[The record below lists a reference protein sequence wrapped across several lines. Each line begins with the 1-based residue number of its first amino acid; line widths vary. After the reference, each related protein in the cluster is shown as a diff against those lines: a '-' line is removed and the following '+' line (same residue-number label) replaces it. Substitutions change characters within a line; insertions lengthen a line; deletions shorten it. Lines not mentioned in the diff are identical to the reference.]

1 MPQKTNLNVNPYYD
15 DFDKDDN
22 FYKVLFKPGYPVQAR
37 ELTGLQSILQSQIE
51 SFGSHMFKEGSMVI
65 PGGVTCDNQFTT
77 VKVNPTHLGI
87 DITVY
92 LDALVNANDG
102 RGTRVV
108 GEDTD
113 VVGVIKGYLL
123 PPEEGVEDITL
134 FVKYRDGASDES
146 TVEFAD
152 GEVLIIDENVTYGNT
167 TLNSGDTILTA
178 VSIDASAMG
187 YAVGV
192 APGVYFIRGYFVD
205 VPQSQIVLDPYQNEP
220 SFRVGFDVIES
231 IINSDEDESLNDN
244 AKGYTNYAAPGA
256 DRLKVSVK
264 LTKKALLDFDDTNF
278 IELVKI
284 DNGEIKKLQ
293 NKSNYN
299 LIKDYFAKR
308 TFEESGNYAVDE
320 FKVEV
325 ANSLNNETGNGGLY
339 TEQQKTEQG
348 NTPNDDTMC
357 IKVSA
362 GTAYVK
368 GYDIDLVGSTVID
381 VPKPRTTKEVQSAR
395 VPFAMG
401 SLLKVNNVT
410 GVPFINIG
418 AAVSG
423 TQTTQVNVV
432 QLFNRLRN
440 TSTTNAGTGLKIG
453 EARLYWYGVSDAPYT
468 GDTTEWDLYL
478 FDVQTYT
485 DLYLAKS
492 YSLSEVP
499 LGSYVRGL
507 SSDATGYVAAK
518 RNGAGFSLTQT
529 SGNFLVGEQVIIN
542 ENQDYKVAI
551 ENLRAFS
558 VEDIKSVYQDS
569 TSINTAIQRD
579 FIADCVLY
587 ERTPP
592 KFAITDKLVVS
603 GSNTGQVAGRSFS
616 AITGIKTDAVI
627 KYQTGNADANF
638 NRISS
643 IAADGTTIGLAAPA
657 SSVTGIY
664 RNNVTNGSSQFSLMV
679 PKIHNTQASGLFVEL
694 PELDIASVDLANAD
708 LVITRQLT
716 GESTNGSGEMTL
728 TTADALDTSAGITSV
743 FFETFDAERYS
754 VHYSDGDTANLKSG
768 NFTYGQNGN
777 SITFT
782 GLRTNQSNVTVIATL
797 KKEQVTAKTKE
808 FTRSRQVAVTR
819 TNGYSTAVGL
829 TTSKFYG
836 LRIEDE
842 EISLNIPDVVN
853 VRAVYESTNSSAPVL
868 DSLTFATGLSLDTNV
883 IIGEKIVGQDSR
895 AVAQVVSTTATTV
908 SYVPLN
914 QNEFQ
919 VGESV
924 VFKDSS
930 LNILVQRTTAGS
942 YIDRTA
948 NYILDKGHK
957 AQYQDYSRIRRRDGF
972 APPSKQL
979 LVVCDHY
986 VVGAGNAGDI
996 FTCNSYTSE
1005 RYTNDIPTLVNG
1017 VRVTDLLD
1025 FRPRVTEFDP
1035 STATASP
1042 FAFQSR
1048 SYESNS
1054 RYVVSPD
1061 ETSRIGYS
1069 FYLPRVDLLT
1079 LNRLGEVE
1087 VVQGEP
1093 AEDPQPPVLA
1103 DDAMELALLA
1113 HKAYLYNPNT
1123 GSRILL
1129 RDNRRFT
1136 MRDIAALETR
1146 IENLEEMTSLSLL
1159 ELDAATK
1166 EVTDANGLN
1175 RFKSG
1180 FVVTDFADKSI
1191 GEPRLTTIDINS
1203 EEKCGISPVEFMSM
1217 NAEIALDPAIDP
1229 TTADLTQNLRLQDP
1243 NIQKTG
1249 DLLTLKYE
1257 EKQWINQPQ
1266 ATNVENVNPFN
1277 VIVYVGGVTLDP
1289 AADNWTRTIYI
1300 NNRRTESSGAKWV
1313 QEASVH
1319 KDVDRKVTYE
1329 TYRKGRGRNER
1340 KTRKLVTTTTTTT
1353 TRYKPKL
1360 TRPWMRE
1367 FDYVENVK
1375 IKSTVD
1381 PFMRSRNVYFAANG
1395 LRPFTKHYHFLDS
1408 QQVDI
1413 IPKLVE
1419 IEMDSGTFRT
1429 YEDVDVFQNG
1439 RKIAHFRIQ
1448 KPNHKFGD
1456 TSRPDIAAG
1465 LGSPSVLVETYSTDP
1480 YDRTRPAPSNAYS
1493 ATSKLLNIDVRSL
1506 STEQRYYG
1514 YITPGAKIV
1523 GRTSGAVARIK
1534 RSDLISDNWG
1544 DIVAAF
1550 FFRDPNSNPAPPIK
1564 VKSGEKTVKITATPP
1579 GTISLPG
1586 STVNAS
1592 EAIGS
1597 YSGSG
1602 TIITQE
1608 TDRVSV
1614 RHPPKPAAK
1623 PTEVSVTVK
1632 APHRDPLAQTF
1643 TVDGTGAF
1651 LTSFDLYFARVDE
1664 NAKVFVE
1671 LRTVDLGTPTN
1682 LLVQDFCQVALN
1694 PNDIKVGT
1702 ADNPVP
1708 TRVRFPSPVFL
1719 ESGQEYAIVILSPSS
1734 DEYEMWTA
1742 TMGQKTVKSAN
1753 LPDVQNVVVS
1763 KQYIGGS
1770 LFKSQNGTIWTPSQY
1785 QDLTFTLYKAEFVRS
1800 GTATFYN
1807 TPVTTSGDN
1816 ASLLPP
1822 NPIEGLPRKLRVPVS
1837 GATAAD
1843 ISNVVPGVKIGE
1855 GTSPSITGFVENLGG
1870 PISASSIVS
1879 AGEGYPNNTFNNVPL
1894 FSLTGQGTGAEAT
1907 VIGNADGEV
1916 ATVTISNTGSGYV
1929 KGEMLGITTSN
1940 IGGGSGA
1947 VVSVNDHGT
1956 FDVMYLTG
1964 VQGENFTNAAS
1975 MVRYTDPNDEST
1987 RTSIDSSVNGS
1998 STLVDGRFSGN
2009 ILRIKQYNHAH
2020 HGGNNRIQIVDVDP
2034 DREKVALNANFG
2046 INDSTVSI
2054 ANTTPFARF
2063 EGITTSA
2070 GYAKIGDE
2078 VVSYSAIT
2086 NTSGNA
2092 GTLSI
2097 TSRGLNGTT
2106 QSSHVVGESI
2116 QPYEVNGVSLTR
2128 INTTHDIPATYY
2140 QDENSNFDNY
2150 FLEFDRTGRPSGE
2163 NMINFESDK
2172 ALGGSNVGIS
2182 QNYQFSSI
2190 EPLFNTITPGKGT
2203 AIKSQIRTIS
2213 GTSAGGNE
2221 ISFIDQG
2228 FDSIPLN
2235 KVLHFRTPRMVASEV
2250 NETARLTNL
2259 PKNKSLTLRVDFTT
2273 EDTNLSP
2280 VMDLQNSTFILGRNK
2295 VNNPVDDY
2303 VKDPRANTVD
2313 KDPHSTIFVTQM
2325 VSLEQPATS
2334 LKVIIA
2340 ANRQPEADFRVLYR
2354 LDRADSEQVDQK
2366 FIPFPGFDNT
2376 KDTDGDGY
2384 GDETIDPQKNSGRAD
2399 AFVPPNDRTSFSEYQ
2414 FSVDNLEQFDGF
2426 SIKVVTSST
2435 NESTPVKLK
2444 DFRCIALA

>member
-15 DFDKDDN
+15 DFNRDDN

-37 ELTGLQSILQSQIE
+37 ELSGLQSILQNQIE

-65 PGGVTCDNQFTT
+65 PGGITCDNQFTT

-108 GEDTD
+108 GEDTN
-113 VVGVIKGYLL
+113 VVGTIKGYLL

-134 FVKYRDGASDES
+134 FVKYRDGADDGTS
-146 TVEFAD
+146 VEFAN
-152 GEVLIIDENVTYGNT
+152 GEVLIINENITYGNT
-167 TLNSGDTILTA
+167 TLNAGDTILTL
-178 VSIDASAMG
+178 VSIDATAMG

-205 VPQSQIVLDPYQNEP
+205 VPQSQIVLDPYDNEP
-220 SFRVGFDVIES
+220 SYRVGFNIIES
-231 IINSDEDESLNDN
+231 TINSDQDESLNDN
-244 AKGYTNYAAPGA
+244 AKGFTNYAAPGA
-256 DRLKVSVK
+256 DRLQISVK
-264 LTKKALLDFDDTNF
+264 LTKKSLFDFDDTNF
-278 IELVKI
+278 IELVKV
-284 DNGEIKKLQ
+284 DQGVIKKLQ

-308 TFEESGNYAVDE
+308 TFEESGNYAVDN
-320 FKVEV
+320 FTVEV

-339 TEQQKTEQG
+339 TEQQRTEQG
-348 NTPNDDTMC
+348 NVPNEDTMC
-357 IKVSA
+357 VKVSA

-368 GYDIDLVGSTVID
+368 GYDIDLVGSTAID
-381 VPKPRTTKEVQSAR
+381 VPKPRTTKSVQSAR

-401 SLLKVNNVT
+401 SLLKVNNVL

-423 TQTTQVNVV
+423 TQTTQANVV
-432 QLFNRLRN
+432 HLFNRLRN
-440 TSTTNAGTGLKIG
+440 TATTNAGTGLKIG

-485 DLYLAKS
+485 DLYLARG
-492 YSLSEVP
+492 YSLTEVP

-507 SSDATGYVAAK
+507 SSNATGYVAEK
-518 RNGAGFSLTQT
+518 RNGAGFSLNQT

-542 ENQDYKVAI
+542 ENEDYKVAI
-551 ENLRAFS
+551 EAITAFS
-558 VEDIKSVYQDS
+558 TEDIKSVYQDS
-569 TSINTAIQRD
+569 NAINTALQTD
-579 FIADCVLY
+579 FIADAVLY

-592 KFAITDKLVVS
+592 NFTITDKLVVS
-603 GSNTGQVAGRSFS
+603 GGNTGKVSGRFFS
-616 AITGIKTDAVI
+616 AITGIKTDAI
-627 KYQTGNADANF
+627 LKYQTGASDPSF
-638 NRISS
+638 NIISS
-643 IAADGTTIGLAAPA
+643 IAADGTEIGLASPA
-657 SSVTGIY
+657 SSVTGVY
-664 RNNVTNGSSQFSLMV
+664 QNAVTNGESNFSLMV
-679 PKIHNTQASGLFVEL
+679 PKISNVQSSGLFVEL
-694 PELDIASVDLANAD
+694 PEINIASVDLANSD

-716 GESTNGSGEMTL
+716 GKATNGSGEMTL
-728 TTADALDTSAGITSV
+728 TTADALDANAGITSV

-754 VHYSDGDTANLKSG
+754 IHYDDGATADIKAG
-768 NFTYGQNGN
+768 NFTYGANGN

-782 GLRTNQSNVTVIATL
+782 GLRNSESNVTVVTTL
-797 KKEQVTAKTKE
+797 RKEQVTAKSKE

-836 LRIEDE
+836 LRIEDQD
-842 EISLNIPDVVN
+842 ISLNVPDVVN
-853 VRAVYESTNSSAPVL
+853 IRAIYESTNSAAPVL
-868 DSLTFATGLSLDTNV
+868 DSLTFATGLALDTNV
-883 IIGEKIVGQDSR
+883 IVGEKIVGQTSR
-895 AVAQVVSTTATTV
+895 AIGQVVSRTSNTV

-914 QNEFQ
+914 QNQFQ
-919 VGESV
+919 VGEQV

-930 LNILVQRTTAGS
+930 LDITLQQSTAGS
-942 YIDRTA
+942 YVDRTT

-957 AQYQDYSRIRRRDGF
+957 NQYCDYSRIVRRNGF

-979 LVVCDHY
+979 LIICDHY
-986 VVGAGNAGDI
+986 TVASGNAGDI
-996 FTCNSYTSE
+996 FTCNSYSAD
-1005 RYTNDIPTLVNG
+1005 RYTSDIPTVTNG
-1017 VRVTDLLD
+1017 TRVTDLLD
-1025 FRPRVTEFDP
+1025 FRPRVSEFDP

-1042 FAFQSR
+1042 FAFASR

-1069 FYLPRVDLLT
+1069 FYLPRVDLVT
-1079 LNRLGEVE
+1079 LNRLGQVE

-1093 AEDPQPPVLA
+1093 SEDPQPPVMA

-1113 HKAYLYNPNT
+1113 YKPYLFNPNT
-1123 GSRILL
+1123 DARILL

-1136 MRDIAALETR
+1136 MRDIGALEDR
-1146 IENLEEMTSLSLL
+1146 IETLEELTSLNLL

-1180 FVVTDFADKSI
+1180 FVVTDFKDKSI
-1191 GEPRLTTIDINS
+1191 SEPKYTTIDINT
-1203 EEKCGISPVEFMSM
+1203 EESCGISPVEFMSM
-1217 NAEIALDPAIDP
+1217 NAEIALDPSIDR
-1229 TTADLTQNLRLQDP
+1229 TTADLTQNLRLLDP

-1257 EKQWINQPQ
+1257 EKEWLNQPQ

-1300 NNRRTESSGAKWV
+1300 NNNRTESSGNKWV
-1313 QEASVH
+1313 QEATVYT
-1319 KDVDRKVTYE
+1319 DVDRKVEYR

-1340 KTRKLVTTTTTTT
+1340 KTRKFVTTTTTKTT
-1353 TRYKPKL
+1353 KYKPKL
-1360 TRPWMRE
+1360 LRPWTRE
-1367 FDYVENVK
+1367 FDYVESVK

-1419 IEMDSGTFRT
+1419 INMSSGTFRT
-1429 YEDVDVFQNG
+1429 FEDVDVFQG
-1439 RKIAHFRIQ
+1439 GKKIAHFRIQ

-1456 TSRPDIAAG
+1456 TSRPDIGAG
-1465 LGSPSVLVETYSTDP
+1465 LGSPSVIVEEYSTDP

-1506 STEQRYYG
+1506 ANVAKYYG
-1514 YITPGAKIV
+1514 YIVPGAKIV
-1523 GRTSGAVARIK
+1523 GRTSGAVATIK
-1534 RSDLISDNWG
+1534 RSELISDNWG
-1544 DIVAAF
+1544 DILASF
-1550 FFRDPNSNPAPPIK
+1550 FFRDPNANPAPPVK
-1564 VKSGEKTVKITATPP
+1564 VKTGEKTVKITATPP
-1579 GTISLPG
+1579 GTINIPG

-1608 TDRVSV
+1608 TNNVSV
-1614 RHPPKPAAK
+1614 RNPPKPKAR

-1632 APHRDPLAQTF
+1632 APHRDPLAQSF

-1651 LTSFDLYFARVDE
+1651 LTSFDLYFARKDP

-1671 LRTVDLGTPTN
+1671 LRTVELGTPTN

-1694 PNDIKVGT
+1694 PNNINIGEP
-1702 ADNPVP
+1702 DNPVP

-1719 ESGQEYAIVILSPSS
+1719 EAGQEYAIVILSPSS

-1770 LFKSQNGTIWTPSQY
+1770 LFKSQNGTIWTASQY
-1785 QDLTFTLYKAEFVRS
+1785 QDLTFTLYKAEFVKS

-1807 TPVTTSGDN
+1807 SPVNTNGDN
-1816 ASLLPP
+1816 SSLLPP
-1822 NPIEGLPRKLRVPVS
+1822 NPIEGLPRKLRVPVT

-1843 ISNVVPGVKIGE
+1843 ALVAIPGVKVGE
-1855 GTSPSITGFVENLGG
+1855 GSSPSITGFIENVGG

-1879 AGEGYPNNTFNNVPL
+1879 AGEGYPNSTTTNVPL
-1894 FSLTGQGTGAEAT
+1894 YSISGKGTGAQ
-1907 VIGNADGEV
+1907 
-1916 ATVTISNTGSGYV
+1916 ATVTGNASGNVTTVTVTTTGSGYV
-1929 KGEMLGITTSN
+1929 KGEILGITTSN
-1940 IGGGSGA
+1940 LGGGQGA
-1947 VVSVNDHGT
+1947 LVSVNEHGT
-1956 FDVMYLTG
+1956 FDTLYLTG
-1964 VQGENFTNAAS
+1964 VQGENFTNSATI
-1975 MVRYTDPNDEST
+1975 VRYTDPNDEST
-1987 RTSIDSSVNGS
+1987 RTNLTASVNGS
-1998 STLVDGRFSGN
+1998 STLIADRFNGN
-2009 ILRIKQYNHAH
+2009 VLRIKQYNHGH
-2020 HGGNNRIQIVDVDP
+2020 HGGNNRIEIVDVNP
-2034 DREKVALNANFG
+2034 DREKISLNSDLG
-2046 INDSTVSI
+2046 INDSIVSV

-2078 VVSYSAIT
+2078 VVSYTAIT
-2086 NTSGNA
+2086 NTNGNA

-2097 TSRGLNGTT
+2097 SARGLNGTS
-2106 QSSHVVGESI
+2106 QSSHPASEFI

-2128 INTTHDIPATYY
+2128 INTIHDIPATYY

-2150 FLEFDRTGRPSGE
+2150 FLEFDRDERDSGQ
-2163 NMINFESDK
+2163 NMLNFEADK
-2172 ALGGSNVGIS
+2172 AFGGSTVGIS
-2182 QNYQFSSI
+2182 QNYQFSTI
-2190 EPLFNTITPGKGT
+2190 EPLFNVITPGKGT
-2203 AIKSQIRTIS
+2203 AVSSQLRTIT

-2221 ISFIDQG
+2221 TSFVDKG
-2228 FDSIPLN
+2228 YAPVPLN
-2235 KVLHFRTPRMVASEV
+2235 KVLHFETPRMVASEV

-2259 PKNKSLTLRVDFTT
+2259 PENKSLTMRVDFTT

-2280 VMDLQNSTFILGRNK
+2280 VMDLQNSTFVLGRNK

-2303 VKDPRANTVD
+2303 VLDPRANSIDT
-2313 KDPHSTIFVTQM
+2313 DPHSTIFVTRM

-2340 ANRQPEADFRVLYR
+2340 ANRQADADFRVLYR
-2354 LDRADSEQVDQK
+2354 LDRADSEEVDQK
-2366 FIPFPGFDNT
+2366 FVPFPGFDNM

-2384 GDETIDPQKNSGRAD
+2384 GDQVINTEKNSGRAD
-2399 AFVPPNDRTSFSEYQ
+2399 AFVPPNDRTTYSEYQ